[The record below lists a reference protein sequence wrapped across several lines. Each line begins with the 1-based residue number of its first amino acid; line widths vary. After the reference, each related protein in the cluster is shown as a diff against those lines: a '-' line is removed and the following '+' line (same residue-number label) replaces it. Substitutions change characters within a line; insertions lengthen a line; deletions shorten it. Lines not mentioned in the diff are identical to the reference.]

1 MITVSIL
8 VIIFFRLILKKLK
21 LLCYTLFATII
32 ITKGC
37 FIVHSIIHLIDSIES
52 FSNQNF
58 KFSQFFQPLNIL
70 NKIPDSIFE
79 HINNIDFIFHEF

>member
-8 VIIFFRLILKKLK
+8 IIIFFRLILKKMK

-37 FIVHSIIHLIDSIES
+37 FIMHSIIHLIDSIES

-58 KFSQFFQPLNIL
+58 KFFQPLNIL
-70 NKIPDSIFE
+70 NKIPNSISE
-79 HINNIDFIFHEF
+79 HLNNIDFIFHKF